1 MALLHYVSHANVDID
16 ASVPV
21 PEWHLSELGRRRTEQ
36 MLEHPWIAS
45 VARIV
50 SSEETKALDTASLLA
65 DHLGLAVEVRPSTG
79 EIDRSSTGYVTHDR
93 HEQLADALFAFPDRS
108 ADGWERALDAQMRI
122 ADALAD
128 LVDGAVNTVVV
139 GHGGVGTLW
148 YCWLTDQRIDR
159 RHDQPGQ
166 GHYFTV
172 DTTTR
177 TVLHPWRAIDDL
189 ARPPT
194 H

>member
-1 MALLHYVSHANVDID
+1 MSLLRYVSHANVDID
-16 ASVPV
+16 ARVPV
-21 PEWHLSELGRRRTEQ
+21 PEWHLSELGRRRTQQMFEQ
-36 MLEHPWIAS
+36 PWIAS

-50 SSEETKALDTASLLA
+50 SSAETKALDTASMLA
-65 DHLGLAVEVRPSTG
+65 EHLGLAVEVRPTTG

-93 HEQLADALFAFPDRS
+93 HEQLANELFAFPDRS
-108 ADGWERALDAQMRI
+108 ADGWERAVDAQARI
-122 ADALAD
+122 VDALSD
-128 LVDGAVNTVVV
+128 LVDGVVNTVVV

-148 YCWLTDQRIDR
+148 YCRLTDQPIDR

-177 TVLHPWRAIDDL
+177 TVLHPWRAIDDFG
-189 ARPPT
+189 RPPT